1 MFERM
6 RDTAVALD
14 ETICRVADRL
24 IDKYKLEAPKIKAL
38 FDDKLPKLCGT
49 YTFMRQPVANSKI
62 HVMRTLFNF
71 LFNDGPRAFGNSDK
85 KCETSADTEQSLI
98 DLLESTEIH
107 LRFVGEDYT
116 ERDFTGKGLHEI
128 YYTNRQHSFS
138 SSGLRQRV
146 TQS

>member
-1 MFERM
+1 MDSKPEYRYYKMKTKGFTCGCFDLLHAGHIVMLKEAKENCEYLIVGLQTDPSIDRQEKNKPVQSVYERFVQLQ
-6 RDTAVALD
+6 AVKYVD
-14 ETICRVADRL
+14 EI
-24 IDKYKLEAPKIKAL
+24 IPY
-38 FDDKLPKLCGT
+38 
-49 YTFMRQPVANSKI
+49 
-62 HVMRTLFNF
+62 
-71 LFNDGPRAFGNSDK
+71 
-85 KCETSADTEQSLI
+85 DTEQSLI